1 MASALAGL
9 CAQPAAMAAT
19 NKCLARSNKS
29 RTRGNA
35 KLLVGNL
42 FDPISVFHETLR
54 PRSCSHA
61 RARRVGL
68 ACRARLRV
76 VHIVLAKARR
86 NRLGMSLPG
95 MRLQRRARLARS
107 KWSVRVTR

>member
-1 MASALAGL
+1 MNDQRLGRAC

-42 FDPISVFHETLR
+42 FDPISVF
-54 PRSCSHA
+54 S
-61 RARRVGL
+61 
-68 ACRARLRV
+68 
-76 VHIVLAKARR
+76 
-86 NRLGMSLPG
+86 
-95 MRLQRRARLARS
+95 
-107 KWSVRVTR
+107 